1 MTDPEIRLLLLTL
14 TPYEI
19 LGQYV
24 PSGVSEIARAAFDN
38 DQLENAVWACAP
50 LVRDVARWP
59 LPTQWASRRD
69 TLLTEWALKG
79 IRTNPAYSHLHVTVS
94 QAFAW
99 TAQEA
104 VNACNR
110 DGYTGIA
117 KTFGLL
123 TREPLTVGGNRPK
136 FVSEALLFY
145 KPEKRDEAATTLLRD
160 LCRLFY
166 D

>member
-19 LGQYV
+19 LGHYV

-38 DQLENAVWACAP
+38 DQLETTVWACAP
-50 LVRDVARWP
+50 LVQDFARWP
-59 LPTQWASRRD
+59 LPTQWPSLRD
-69 TLLTEWALKG
+69 ALLMKWALKG
-79 IRTNPAYSHLHVTVS
+79 LRENPAYAHLHLTLGND
-94 QAFAW
+94 FAW
-99 TAQEA
+99 TALDA
-104 VNACNR
+104 DNACNR
-110 DGYTGIA
+110 VGYTGTA
-117 KTFGLL
+117 RTFGLL
-123 TREPLTVGGNRPK
+123 TREPLTADGNRPK

-145 KPEKRDEAATTLLRD
+145 KSEKRIEAATTLLRD

>member
-38 DQLENAVWACAP
+38 DQLEDAVWACAP
-50 LVRDVARWP
+50 LIRDVARGP
-59 LPTQWASRRD
+59 LPTQWPSLRD
-69 TLLTEWALKG
+69 ALLMKWALKG
-79 IRTNPAYSHLHVTVS
+79 LRENPAYAHLHLTLGHD
-94 QAFAW
+94 FAW
-99 TAQEA
+99 PAQEV

-110 DGYTGIA
+110 VGYTGIA
-117 KTFGLL
+117 KTFALL
-123 TREPLTVGGNRPK
+123 THAPLTAMGNRPK